1 MLCRAIRGK
10 KKRDPADGAE
20 ECAGTLL
27 DQLLQRTAKSIPVV
41 SRCRTRCARRV
52 PFCWVP
58 PMVAKGVG
66 PEERYDVSTGCM
78 HQRDGTCAAM
88 HVMHEIDRC
97 SVSLFCLGV
106 LCRCSVSVFCVGV
119 LGRSRMLATIR
130 SRRNDGGFHRTD
142 PLIRTPVNTADADE
156 SLRTRRI
163 RYPDFSLDWLPVW
176 RAVCL
181 LAVFSLASRW
191 PLERVRLSAG
201 VRARR
206 PCSNHDPVRV
216 QQTVQEHMQ
225 NPRNLLHRPAP
236 TAVRTSLRR
245 EGSVPRRNFRLNH
258 DLGSDSQMSEPTHDP
273 ARLSELQDTPHPRVV
288 DGSSRFAAECPRRHG
303 S

>member
-181 LAVFSLASRW
+181 LAVFSLASRT
-191 PLERVRLSAG
+191 
-201 VRARR
+201 RAPFRWRTRATTLQQPR
-206 PCSNHDPVRV
+206 PRQSSTNCARAHAEPPESPAPSCSNRSPYVS
-216 QQTVQEHMQ
+216 QT
-225 NPRNLLHRPAP
+225 R
-236 TAVRTSLRR
+236 
-245 EGSVPRRNFRLNH
+245 GFR
-258 DLGSDSQMSEPTHDP
+258 SSAQFPFEP
-273 ARLSELQDTPHPRVV
+273 
-288 DGSSRFAAECPRRHG
+288 
-303 S
+303 